1 MDNLKSRNDYVSGNI
16 ESLIKTALI
25 FLVIYA
31 CFLIFMPF
39 LIPVVWAIIIAV
51 AVYPIHLKLMKIIRH
66 KSGLSATVISLIL
79 LAILIIPTIMFLDSL
94 IVSMQ
99 ALADQLKGGTFSVPP
114 PPDSVGDWPVVG
126 KSIEGTW
133 LFFTNNLTAALDKFK
148 PQILS
153 MGEWLL
159 SAISGLVGG
168 VFIFILS
175 IIIAG
180 ILLTNSNGGYKL
192 ATNVFTRLVG
202 SKGKEMVDN
211 SKKTI
216 SSVIYGVIGTAVIQ
230 STIISIGFF
239 VADVPGAPILS
250 VLVLFLAI
258 VQVPV
263 LLIVLPVIIYMF
275 TIMTGTGA
283 TIFALWSILGGLS
296 DNFFKPMLLG
306 RGMEI
311 PMLVILIGSIGGM
324 MLLGITGLFIGAVVL
339 ALGYQLFQIWSE
351 IDPSE
356 NQ

>member
-1 MDNLKSRNDYVSGNI
+1 
-16 ESLIKTALI
+16 
-25 FLVIYA
+25 
-31 CFLIFMPF
+31 
-39 LIPVVWAIIIAV
+39 
-51 AVYPIHLKLMKIIRH
+51 
-66 KSGLSATVISLIL
+66 
-79 LAILIIPTIMFLDSL
+79 
-94 IVSMQ
+94 
-99 ALADQLKGGTFSVPP
+99 
-114 PPDSVGDWPVVG
+114 
-126 KSIEGTW
+126 
-133 LFFTNNLTAALDKFK
+133 
-148 PQILS
+148 

-263 LLIVLPVIIYMF
+263 ILIVLPVIIYMY

-283 TIFALWSILGGLS
+283 TIFALWRH
-296 DNFFKPMLLG
+296 DNEAFAPACQ
-306 RGMEI
+306 R
-311 PMLVILIGSIGGM
+311 
-324 MLLGITGLFIGAVVL
+324 
-339 ALGYQLFQIWSE
+339 
-351 IDPSE
+351 
-356 NQ
+356 